1 MWLFSNINGGFVD
14 IGMLT
19 PVPVADNGISDIES
33 DVIITTP
40 LAVPI
45 VHILLGVMINVDG
58 ATAYPLLSAFL
69 DVDTR
74 EC

>member
-1 MWLFSNINGGFVD
+1 MP
-14 IGMLT
+14 T

-40 LAVPI
+40 LAVLI

-58 ATAYPLLSAFL
+58 ATAYPLIPVFL
-69 DVDTR
+69 DVDKDAYTR
-74 EC
+74 VLNVR